1 MEAHIAELQA
11 WRRDCETVNINVD
24 QRLEELNK
32 LLAEQITNLKK
43 DNEAVREDFASNQ
56 VFHKGV
62 KSELSA
68 YKVSFDSDITRIL
81 SKDGINHETRGGGK
95 R

>member
-1 MEAHIAELQA
+1 MKSQ
-11 WRRDCETVNINVD
+11 D
-24 QRLEELNK
+24 
-32 LLAEQITNLKK
+32 EQIADLKN
-43 DNEAVREDFASNQ
+43 DNEAISEDFASNR

-68 YKVSFDSDITRIL
+68 HKVSFDSDITRIL
-81 SKDGINHETRGGGK
+81 SKDGTNHAARGGGK